1 MFDEFSS
8 DDEDYDPYIFK
19 KCKQGYNINGG
30 GFCCRSCQ
38 IDKSDQQYIR
48 NSREFLKKILKEAE
62 KEIMGP
68 NDNYNYNDNNKRLI
82 KILNIN
88 YNNFINLNNKE
99 KIKLINKQYKK
110 QSLKCHPDKI
120 GGSTNEFIRLKEASE
135 ILISYYMV

>member
-48 NSREFLKKILKEAE
+48 NSREFLKKILKE
-62 KEIMGP
+62 KEIMG
-68 NDNYNYNDNNKRLI
+68 NDNYNYNYNDNNKRLI

-120 GGSTNEFIRLKEASE
+120 GGSTDAFVSLKEASE